1 MQPQPGDDV
10 LDARGT
16 ILVPPLIN
24 GHTHAAMT
32 LFRGYGDDLPLM
44 RWLEEKIWPIERR
57 LEAEDVYW
65 GTRLACLEMIRS
77 GTVRFWDM
85 YWHAPAAARA
95 VADAGMRATV
105 AAPLIDID
113 GRSQEMREAA
123 RRSLDELAG
132 AGERIDAG
140 LAPHAIY
147 TVTEDSLR
155 WIAELAAERDF
166 PVQIHLSE
174 TEQEVIDCLA
184 VHGERPAR
192 YLDRVGL
199 LSPRTVLAHGVWL
212 DDDELELISERGAV
226 VVTNPVANL
235 KLAVGAVFPYPRAR
249 AAGVQV
255 GLGTDGPGSNN
266 SLDLFADMKVL
277 ALLQKHAANDAAA
290 IGAVETWEIAT
301 GRRAPLLGAAPGL
314 EVGQPADFLL
324 LRAGAS
330 ELSLGE
336 LPAALVYAASGAV
349 VHSTV
354 VGGRVLMRNGEIEGA
369 EEVLAHALER
379 ARGLGL
385 APAARICPCGRA
397 SLSAEPGMTASVSE
411 TAAARLRAAS
421 VPARGTPC
429 ALLMFGEL
437 ALKGRRRSAFAAV
450 LERNLR
456 RAMRRAGE
464 VELRRRGSS
473 FLVVPPAE
481 GLASALEVALELPGL
496 SVVQPALRIEPEVGR
511 AAEAAVELVRGLPA
525 GSFAVRARRRE
536 KSFPVCSMDIAR
548 EVGGTINDEL
558 GYRVDLSHPDI
569 ELRVDAY
576 ARELFV
582 SIDRLR
588 GAGGLPVGTSG
599 RAMVLLSGGID
610 SPVAAY
616 RMMKRGLRCDFVHFS
631 GQPLTGPESAYKAYA
646 LVARLNRFQGRS
658 RLFVVPFGITQ
669 RLLATSGA
677 GRLQVLAGRRLM
689 VHVADALARREQ
701 CEALVTGDSLGQV
714 ASQTLRNLEVVE
726 GAATLPLLRPL
737 IDRDK
742 SEIIEEAQRLGTFE
756 TSILPDEDCCTLL
769 APGRA
774 VTWTDPEPLVE
785 LERRVDVETVVEQL
799 VERAV
804 EMWPRLEAP
813 GNPADLAPVAA

>member
-1 MQPQPGDDV
+1 VSLAVAGALLDGDPVGLRTQDKIICEIGPGVQPEPGDDV

-24 GHTHAAMT
+24 GHTHAGMT

-95 VADAGMRATV
+95 VTDAGMRATV

-301 GRRAPLLGAAPGL
+301 GRRAPLLGGASL

-354 VGGRVLMRNGEIEGA
+354 VGGRVLMRDGEIEGA

-385 APAARICPCGRA
+385 APPVT
-397 SLSAEPGMTASVSE
+397 SAHAD
-411 TAAARLRAAS
+411 
-421 VPARGTPC
+421 
-429 ALLMFGEL
+429 EL
-437 ALKGRRRSAFAAV
+437 A
-450 LERNLR
+450 
-456 RAMRRAGE
+456 
-464 VELRRRGSS
+464 
-473 FLVVPPAE
+473 
-481 GLASALEVALELPGL
+481 
-496 SVVQPALRIEPEVGR
+496 
-511 AAEAAVELVRGLPA
+511 
-525 GSFAVRARRRE
+525 
-536 KSFPVCSMDIAR
+536 
-548 EVGGTINDEL
+548 
-558 GYRVDLSHPDI
+558 
-569 ELRVDAY
+569 
-576 ARELFV
+576 
-582 SIDRLR
+582 
-588 GAGGLPVGTSG
+588 
-599 RAMVLLSGGID
+599 
-610 SPVAAY
+610 
-616 RMMKRGLRCDFVHFS
+616 
-631 GQPLTGPESAYKAYA
+631 
-646 LVARLNRFQGRS
+646 
-658 RLFVVPFGITQ
+658 
-669 RLLATSGA
+669 
-677 GRLQVLAGRRLM
+677 
-689 VHVADALARREQ
+689 
-701 CEALVTGDSLGQV
+701 
-714 ASQTLRNLEVVE
+714 
-726 GAATLPLLRPL
+726 
-737 IDRDK
+737 
-742 SEIIEEAQRLGTFE
+742 
-756 TSILPDEDCCTLL
+756 
-769 APGRA
+769 
-774 VTWTDPEPLVE
+774 
-785 LERRVDVETVVEQL
+785 
-799 VERAV
+799 
-804 EMWPRLEAP
+804 
-813 GNPADLAPVAA
+813 